1 MVLSLQ
7 YALQVLDRAEG
18 KRGVISFYLNRQ
30 LLEFFDGSGDL
41 TTEGAQALY
50 AQRRGEMY
58 ADKPLKQGKKRCKA
72 RGTKPSKRR
81 RRSGAASAGGR

>member
-1 MVLSLQ
+1 MH
-7 YALQVLDRAEG
+7 AGTPWKG

-41 TTEGAQALY
+41 EIEGAQALY

-58 ADKPLKQGKKRCKA
+58 ADEPPKRGKKRGKA
-72 RGTKPSKRR
+72 RGFKPSKRR
-81 RRSGAASAGGR
+81 RRSGAASAGGRAN